1 MSKTR
6 SVMSAVFRSL
16 LWFDSRTLA
25 GRFRRRHM
33 SRRMHTNF
41 SSVQRIKIRT
51 EAETKPVAS
60 NSRFLASILIPN
72 YQGAD
77 CILECVKSVLKAS
90 GEDIEIIVV
99 DNASPDKS
107 AEIVRNLRS
116 VKLIQLM
123 SNVGYG
129 EACNIGARNSSGD
142 YLIFLNNDTAV
153 REGWLSELLSC
164 LKDQSNGAVCSKVT
178 LPTGPETIDSC
189 GGVSDIYGFAWSRGN
204 GEIDRGQYDSSPSC
218 FYAVGSSL
226 AVRKDIFQAV
236 GGFDK
241 ELFMYLEDIDLSWRL
256 RRLGLDIRCVSGS
269 KVLHRS
275 GISRMRTSDI
285 QYLFN
290 RNRLRM
296 ILKNY
301 SLRSLLGILPRYI
314 VLQVGLVIWVMARLR
329 GDELRTILAAWL
341 WNARHLRDTVRTRRD
356 VQTRR
361 LVDDSSI
368 TKHMI
373 KKPAGVLFLLGLIRS
388 PVLQRKFR

>member
-1 MSKTR
+1 MRTN
-6 SVMSAVFRSL
+6 SL
-16 LWFDSRTLA
+16 PTERIEIQTDAERY
-25 GRFRRRHM
+25 
-33 SRRMHTNF
+33 HTN
-41 SSVQRIKIRT
+41 
-51 EAETKPVAS
+51 KPAPS
-60 NSRFLASILIPN
+60 NPRFLASVLIPN

-77 CILECVKSVLKAS
+77 CILECVQSVLNAC
-90 GEDIEIIVV
+90 GEDVEIIVV

-116 VKLIQLM
+116 VKLIQLT

-129 EACNIGARNSSGD
+129 EACNIGARNSSGG
-142 YLIFLNNDTAV
+142 YLIFLNNDTIV
-153 REGWLSELLSC
+153 REGWLAELLSW
-164 LKDQSNGAVCSKVT
+164 LEDRRNGAVCSKVT
-178 LPTGPETIDSC
+178 LSTTPETIDSC

-204 GEIDRGQYDSSPSC
+204 GEIDRGQYDNSPSC

-226 AVRKDIFQAV
+226 AVRRDVFEAV

-241 ELFMYLEDIDLSWRL
+241 ELFMYLEDVDLSWRL
-256 RRLGLDIRCVSGS
+256 RLLGFDIRCASPS

-275 GISRMRTSDI
+275 GISRMKATGI

-301 SLRSLLGILPRYI
+301 SLRSLTGILPRYLA
-314 VLQVGLVIWVMARLR
+314 LQVGLVIWVMARLR

-341 WNARHLRDTVRTRRD
+341 WNARHLRDTLRTRGA

-361 LVDDSSI
+361 LIDDGSI
-368 TKHMI
+368 TKHMMRR
-373 KKPAGVLFLLGLIRS
+373 PAGVLFLLGLIRN
-388 PVLQRKFR
+388 PVLEKRFR